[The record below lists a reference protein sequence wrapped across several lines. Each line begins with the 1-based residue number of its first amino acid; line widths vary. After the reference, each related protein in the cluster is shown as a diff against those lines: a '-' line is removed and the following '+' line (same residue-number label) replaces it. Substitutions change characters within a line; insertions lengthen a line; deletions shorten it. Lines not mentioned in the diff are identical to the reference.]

1 MRVIAHWDGKLPK
14 TCAFLK
20 SDLPALSNFAA
31 GTAERKIWDSFVD
44 VSGLGQAAITAVT
57 ANDSPPLLWFL
68 PLELRTAGIFDPDVP
83 GRVSLSSDIAR
94 KFEALPNDPE
104 AQLFMRVAALHEM
117 CHWAWR
123 QQNLPDPDIAGE
135 NFEKEA
141 GVHPSFAWIDG
152 GAVSPA
158 PMASANPH
166 DLIVN
171 SSDIDARVKSLRDAE
186 VSGFPVPPS
195 PDFFDGSDVA
205 IGMPR
210 GLRNNNPGNIRIGDD
225 WRGLSERT
233 RMTDF
238 QKQETAFCVFNEPEW
253 GLRAMAR
260 ILRRYQDDH
269 GLKTPHDIIA
279 RWAPASDNNDVAS
292 YASAVASALGVGTA
306 EAIELHD
313 ETTLAKLMKA
323 IARHEN
329 GQLPPYSDNQY
340 GAAIRLL

>member
-1 MRVIAHWDGKLPK
+1 MRVIPHWDEKFQK

-20 SDLPALSNFAA
+20 SDLPALSNSAA
-31 GTAERKIWDSFVD
+31 GTAERKIWDSFVS
-44 VSGLGQAAITAVT
+44 VSGLGQAAVTAVT
-57 ANDSPPLLWFL
+57 ASDAPPLLWFL

-83 GRVSLSSDIAR
+83 GRISLSSDIAR
-94 KFEALPNDPE
+94 KFEDVPGDPR

-123 QQNLPDPDIAGE
+123 QQNKPDPDVAGE
-135 NFEKEA
+135 QFEAAA
-141 GVHPSFAWIDG
+141 GVTPSFDWIG
-152 GAVSPA
+152 SGAPPPRLSSNP
-158 PMASANPH
+158 SAMS
-166 DLIVN
+166 LTA
-171 SSDIDARVKSLRDAE
+171 DIDLRVKALRDA
-186 VSGFPVPPS
+186 VDNGTSVPPS

-210 GLRNNNPGNIRIGDD
+210 GLRNNNPGNIRVGDD

-238 QKQETAFCVFNEPEW
+238 QRQETAFCVFSEPEW
-253 GLRAMAR
+253 GLRAMGR

-292 YASAVASALGVGTA
+292 YASAVARALNVGIA
-306 EAIELHD
+306 DVIDLHD

-329 GQLPPYSDNQY
+329 GQVPPYSDNQY
-340 GAAIRLL
+340 SAAIRLL